1 MDSIVLDDSFP
12 KETQPEQIKLPLKQH
27 QLTLLNKCIELENSS
42 NVPIKL
48 QDTIH
53 NTESELKSTF
63 GIIGDIVGSGKT
75 ITVLSLIAK
84 QITLKNKLPKV
95 YGKGSITCTE
105 TSLNDLLVEPY
116 NIIVV
121 PHTIYKQWK
130 TTIETYTTLSYF
142 GINNKKTFEEFK
154 EIFSKEETANTF
166 NKEIILV
173 SNTRFSEFNNFTSD
187 LWNRANYQFSRY
199 IFDEA
204 DMMKISGYQFIN
216 CSFMWFVT
224 SSYKSLLNPY
234 SRIVWK
240 NDAGETSEYYNY
252 SLGFKIR
259 SCEGGLTNSGFI
271 KNYMTNNVISYPN
284 KYKKHLVLR
293 NSDEY
298 VRTAFNLPDYIK
310 NIIKC
315 KTPHY
320 LKILDKNVSQAIINH
335 INAGD
340 LKGAIDKVDCAKF
353 NEHDLIKGIT
363 KDLEIKMENLQIEFD
378 MKYKMTFSSDKAKEE
393 SLKKIH
399 QKMEEIKRKINSIQE
414 KLKSSDMCAIC
425 YDDLNNTSISPC
437 CNTKY
442 CFECIS
448 TWLHQN
454 NQCPFCRAK
463 IGFNSLIIVTDDAT
477 KQKKEEDVLLSKLNN
492 LKTIIEKQMSSP
504 KFKMLI
510 FSEYYN
516 SFEQIETLIKSY
528 GINYSC
534 VMGTT
539 NTINKTLRLYKETD
553 SPDKIDIL
561 LLNANYCANGI
572 NLENSSDIVL
582 YHSMNKD
589 TTTQVIGRGQR
600 PGRTEPLNVWN
611 LCYENEL

>member
-1 MDSIVLDDSFP
+1 MKILD
-12 KETQPEQIKLPLKQH
+12 
-27 QLTLLNKCIELENSS
+27 
-42 NVPIKL
+42 
-48 QDTIH
+48 
-53 NTESELKSTF
+53 
-63 GIIGDIVGSGKT
+63 G
-75 ITVLSLIAK
+75 
-84 QITLKNKLPKV
+84 
-95 YGKGSITCTE
+95 
-105 TSLNDLLVEPY
+105 
-116 NIIVV
+116 
-121 PHTIYKQWK
+121 
-130 TTIETYTTLSYF
+130 
-142 GINNKKTFEEFK
+142 KKTSADIK
-154 EIFSKEETANTF
+154 SEIAIAVT
-166 NKEIILV
+166 EIK
-173 SNTRFSEFNNFTSD
+173 
-187 LWNRANYQFSRY
+187 A
-199 IFDEA
+199 
-204 DMMKISGYQFIN
+204 
-216 CSFMWFVT
+216 
-224 SSYKSLLNPY
+224 
-234 SRIVWK
+234 
-240 NDAGETSEYYNY
+240 AG
-252 SLGFKIR
+252 K
-259 SCEGGLTNSGFI
+259 
-271 KNYMTNNVISYPN
+271 
-284 KYKKHLVLR
+284 
-293 NSDEY
+293 
-298 VRTAFNLPDYIK
+298 
-310 NIIKC
+310 
-315 KTPHY
+315 KTPHLAAVLVGTDGASMTY
-320 LKILDKNVSQAIINH
+320 V
-335 INAGD
+335 NA
-340 LKGAIDKVDCAKF
+340 
-353 NEHDLIKGIT
+353 
-363 KDLEIKMENLQIEFD
+363 
-378 MKYKMTFSSDKAKEE
+378 KAKEE
-393 SLKKIH
+393 VLGKLKQKISELEY
-399 QKMEEIKRKINSIQE
+399 KLESIKE
-414 KLKSSDMCAIC
+414 KLNDSNNCSIC
-425 YDDLNNTSISPC
+425 YDEMEDIEHKSVSPC

>member
-320 LKILDKNVSQAIINH
+320 LKILDKNVSHAIINH

-442 CFECIS
+442 CFDCIK
-448 TWLHQN
+448 
-454 NQCPFCRAK
+454 R
-463 IGFNSLIIVTDDAT
+463 
-477 KQKKEEDVLLSKLNN
+477 
-492 LKTIIEKQMSSP
+492 
-504 KFKMLI
+504 
-510 FSEYYN
+510 
-516 SFEQIETLIKSY
+516 
-528 GINYSC
+528 
-534 VMGTT
+534 
-539 NTINKTLRLYKETD
+539 
-553 SPDKIDIL
+553 
-561 LLNANYCANGI
+561 
-572 NLENSSDIVL
+572 
-582 YHSMNKD
+582 
-589 TTTQVIGRGQR
+589 
-600 PGRTEPLNVWN
+600 
-611 LCYENEL
+611 